1 MLDISQ
7 SNLADE
13 LGAGVDQPLVSMWE
27 NGTVALPPK
36 RATEILRF
44 ISTHSQASK
53 LPDGLTAEDLA
64 RPWDA
69 VLLRLASSSQSPV
82 GE

>member
-13 LGAGVDQPLVSMWE
+13 LGPGVDQPLVSMWE
-27 NGTVALPPK
+27 NGTVALPTR
-36 RATEILRF
+36 RAAEILHY
-44 ISTHSQASK
+44 ISKHSQASK

-69 VLLRLASSSQSPV
+69 VLLRLASPSQTSA
-82 GE
+82 E